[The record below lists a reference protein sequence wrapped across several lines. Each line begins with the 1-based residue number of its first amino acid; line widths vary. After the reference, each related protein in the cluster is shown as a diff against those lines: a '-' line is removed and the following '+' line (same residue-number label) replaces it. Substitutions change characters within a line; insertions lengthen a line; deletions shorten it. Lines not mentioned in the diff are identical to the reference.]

1 MKYLT
6 ALFHPFRVFIPHSPL
21 VAWRS
26 LMPENRLGMIVC
38 GAFLG
43 LVSAVVV
50 AKVREPEVQP
60 DKAVAAAS
68 AEIPATQNDPA
79 PTPAP
84 TPDVA
89 PTLPPPMAHTESIS
103 LPEPSVPAPPPPAV
117 APPKKPTP
125 EPAPSGFALKD
136 LPAPPNGFTPAAATE
151 PSLNGPPT
159 PPAPPVH
166 DAPPPSP
173 PGPMLEPPPPPP
185 PAPPLPQAPL
195 PPVPDEDKKEK
206 DNSKAK
212 DQSKDDKDIKDQERE
227 KKDKA
232 AAPTLLP
239 QNNEASEP
247 PALPGPPAFPA
258 PPPEPKDNIPAKVPV
273 KITPPPEPMPIRADP
288 PLTAPEP
295 PASKQDKVTVVIPAS
310 PAPSR
315 VEPPPF
321 VPSSAPRPIA
331 ATPPSG
337 GPLVESWDE
346 RTYVAKP
353 GDTYAAISLSEYKTE
368 DYAKALQMYNQ
379 NHPRAG
385 DAMRRDGTMAP
396 GDRIYLPPSPVLEKR
411 HADVIVRSK
420 PKPVT
425 AGSFG
430 DEGFGPMQAEFR
442 APSEKPPNQDYKV
455 RGKDETLFSI
465 AAQQLGN
472 GNRWGEIAALNPKAP
487 TDRALLGGTLLHMP
501 AASAT
506 AAPTVPHP

>member
-1 MKYLT
+1 MKILT
-6 ALFHPFRVFIPHSPL
+6 VLFRPFRVFIPHSPL
-21 VAWRS
+21 VTWRS

-50 AKVREPEVQP
+50 AKVREPAAKP
-60 DKAVAAAS
+60 DPAVAAAS
-68 AEIPATQNDPA
+68 ADDLASKNDPPPTPPA
-79 PTPAP
+79 PTPEE
-84 TPDVA
+84 A
-89 PTLPPPMAHTESIS
+89 PTLPPPIPHTEPIS
-103 LPEPSVPAPPPPAV
+103 LPEPSVPATPHPAA
-117 APPKKPTP
+117 APPKKLTP
-125 EPAPSGFALKD
+125 EPPASGFALKD

-151 PSLNGPPT
+151 PSQNGPPAPPAPPEHDASPASAGLKLEP
-159 PPAPPVH
+159 PPAPPV
-166 DAPPPSP
+166 PEPPSP
-173 PGPMLEPPPPPP
+173 PSPPP
-185 PAPPLPQAPL
+185 LG
-195 PPVPDEDKKEK
+195 ETEKKDKG
-206 DNSKAK
+206 NSKAN
-212 DQSKDDKDIKDQERE
+212 DQSKDNKDIKNQERE
-227 KKDKA
+227 KKDKD

-239 QNNEASEP
+239 QNNGSSEP
-247 PALPGPPAFPA
+247 PALPGPPPFPT
-258 PPPEPKDNIPAKVPV
+258 PPPEPKDNDPAKVPV

-337 GPLVESWDE
+337 GPLVDSWDE
-346 RTYVAKP
+346 RTYVAKT
-353 GDTYAAISLSEYKTE
+353 GDSYAAISLSEYKTE

-430 DEGFGPMQAEFR
+430 DEGLGPVQAEFR
-442 APSEKPPNQDYKV
+442 APAERPATPDYKV

-487 TDRALLGGTLLHMP
+487 TDRALLGGTLLRMP
-501 AASAT
+501 AASAN
-506 AAPTVPHP
+506 AAPPVPHP